1 MSDDPIKQNIKASL
15 DAVTDAID
23 VKTQV
28 RLNEIRHQAVMNQPV
43 RRHWLPMAGLAASLA
58 LAAVLVWQFSQPP
71 GDTIGQE
78 DDWLSDIDMLAAEDD
93 TEFYEDLEFLTWLDE
108 NQLLESDI

>member
-1 MSDDPIKQNIKASL
+1 MSEDPIKQQIKASM
-15 DAVTDAID
+15 DALTDAID

-28 RLNEIRHQAVMNQPV
+28 RLNEIRHQAVMQKPRG
-43 RRHWLPMAGLAASLA
+43 RRWLPMAGLAASLA
-58 LAAVLVWQFSQPP
+58 LAAVLVWQFNQPVYVAP
-71 GDTIGQE
+71 GG

-93 TEFYEDLEFLTWLDE
+93 TEFYADLEFLTWLEE

>member
-1 MSDDPIKQNIKASL
+1 MSEEPIKQNIKASL
-15 DAVTDAID
+15 DAVANAID

-28 RLNEIRHQAVMNQPV
+28 RLNEIRHQAVIQKPV
-43 RRHWLPMAGLAASLA
+43 RRNWIPMTGLAATLA
-58 LAAVLVWQFSQPP
+58 LAVVLVWQFNQPL
-71 GDTIGQE
+71 GDAVGQ

-93 TEFYEDLEFLTWLDE
+93 TEFYEDLEFLTWLEE

>member
-28 RLNEIRHQAVMNQPV
+28 RLNEIRHQAVMHKPAK
-43 RRHWLPMAGLAASLA
+43 RSWLPMAGLAASLA
-58 LAAVLVWQFSQPP
+58 LAAVLVWQFNQPLS
-71 GDTIGQE
+71 DTVGQ

-93 TEFYEDLEFLTWLDE
+93 TEFYEDLEFLTWLEE